1 MKTKLSFLIIALALL
16 SLCIYTSCASTLVNV
31 MNKKV
36 KPIESSSMPI
46 QHDIWDGLL
55 SKYAKQ
61 DGTVDYKGLIKDRDQ
76 FDKYIKLLEGNHPNE
91 KNWSRDES
99 IAYWINAYNAFTV
112 QLILDNYPIASIK
125 DIKGG
130 ITFISSIWDQKFITI
145 EGQDYDLNNI
155 EQGIL
160 RKYYEEPRIH
170 FAVNCA
176 SISCPPLANFA
187 FTGDQLQNQLD
198 QMTRSFLADP
208 SKNKVTSDH
217 LQLSKIFNW
226 YKADFT
232 DGQSLKEYIDRYT
245 DTDVDPKAKIS
256 YLDYNWGL
264 NDVK

>member
-1 MKTKLSFLIIALALL
+1 
-16 SLCIYTSCASTLVNV
+16 

-46 QHDIWDGLL
+46 QHDIWDELL
-55 SKYAKQ
+55 GKHAKLN
-61 DGTVDYKGLIKDRDQ
+61 GTVDYKGFIKDRDQ
-76 FDKYIKLLEGNHPNE
+76 FDQYIELLESNHPNE
-91 KNWSRDES
+91 QHWSRDES

-112 QLILDNYPIASIK
+112 QLILDNYPVSSIK

-130 ITFISSIWDQKFITI
+130 ITFISSIWDQKFINI
-145 EGQDYDLNNI
+145 EGHEYDLNNI

-160 RKYYEEPRIH
+160 RKYYKEPRIH

-187 FTGDQLQNQLD
+187 FTGNQLKSQLD
-198 QMTRSFLADP
+198 QMARSFLSDP
-208 SKNKVTSDH
+208 SKNKVTNDH

-245 DTDVDPKAKIS
+245 DVDVDPKAKIS

-264 NDVK
+264 NDVE